1 MKEQS
6 FTLTP
11 LQIESINRMKDMQ
24 AAVLA
29 LSPGCGKTLCILSL
43 VRDYLLKDNN
53 DRCIFFIPKSA
64 RASFI
69 KEMTTRM
76 HEDFILI
83 KAGKT
88 YTYEDIENHKYVF
101 IENTLVNKYSEILIK
116 FASNYTCHLVIDEA
130 HSLQNPES
138 VFSKAAWEIRCY
150 CKRIYAMTATPLLNS
165 IEGLFNLYHFCF
177 PKIFSSWFRF
187 RARYCITQDHIIR
200 MKNRFGK
207 LIERKIV
214 EIVGYQ
220 NMDELNSVLDKLTIK
235 GCVHYNVNF
244 DIMNCQL
251 DDECEKLYK
260 LASNGLFDILYHP
273 EKVKNKQPTKKSA
286 DQLESISDSQK
297 DFGARLHD
305 LQRVVDFGDD
315 QVGEGFISNKM

>member
-43 VRDYLLKDNN
+43 VRDYLLKDNS

-88 YTYEDIENHKYVF
+88 YTYEDIENHRYVF
-101 IENTLVNKYSEILIK
+101 IENTLVNKYSDILIK

-138 VFSKAAWEIRCY
+138 VFSKAAWEIRC
-150 CKRIYAMTATPLLNS
+150 
-165 IEGLFNLYHFCF
+165 
-177 PKIFSSWFRF
+177 
-187 RARYCITQDHIIR
+187 
-200 MKNRFGK
+200 
-207 LIERKIV
+207 
-214 EIVGYQ
+214 
-220 NMDELNSVLDKLTIK
+220 
-235 GCVHYNVNF
+235 
-244 DIMNCQL
+244 
-251 DDECEKLYK
+251 
-260 LASNGLFDILYHP
+260 
-273 EKVKNKQPTKKSA
+273 
-286 DQLESISDSQK
+286 
-297 DFGARLHD
+297 
-305 LQRVVDFGDD
+305 
-315 QVGEGFISNKM
+315 

>member
-43 VRDYLLKDNN
+43 VRDYLLKDNS
-53 DRCIFFIPKSA
+53 DRCLFFIPKSA

-88 YTYEDIENHKYVF
+88 YTYEDIENHRYVF

-116 FASNYTCHLVIDEA
+116 FASNYT
-130 HSLQNPES
+130 
-138 VFSKAAWEIRCY
+138 
-150 CKRIYAMTATPLLNS
+150 
-165 IEGLFNLYHFCF
+165 
-177 PKIFSSWFRF
+177 
-187 RARYCITQDHIIR
+187 
-200 MKNRFGK
+200 
-207 LIERKIV
+207 
-214 EIVGYQ
+214 
-220 NMDELNSVLDKLTIK
+220 
-235 GCVHYNVNF
+235 
-244 DIMNCQL
+244 
-251 DDECEKLYK
+251 
-260 LASNGLFDILYHP
+260 
-273 EKVKNKQPTKKSA
+273 
-286 DQLESISDSQK
+286 
-297 DFGARLHD
+297 
-305 LQRVVDFGDD
+305 
-315 QVGEGFISNKM
+315 